1 MFRIWRVHDD
11 IRPVDKRRIIQVQE
25 ILAGQFPGVD
35 ENEISNLPVIL
46 RDPMKQRLRYLLLV
60 AEDQNLSVN
69 GFALA
74 AYATDLSFYF
84 LDFLSAAPRLT
95 GRGLGG
101 ALYQRLRH
109 EAAAAKA
116 VGIFMECL
124 PDDPKLCRDSKLLA
138 QNRARLRFYE
148 GFGARPI
155 IGTKYETPVGSGD
168 DCPPYLVYD
177 GLGRDEAL
185 RGSQARKIV
194 RAILERKYKGLCSP
208 QYVDM
213 VVNSFQLSQVFLR
226 EPRYRVAPLSAVP
239 SHTPALESRIQLVV
253 TDRHQIH
260 HVRERGY
267 VEAPVRIN
275 SILKALEGSSLFNQ
289 IEPKTFSLEHLKAI
303 HDPGFLNYI
312 KRMCSTLEPGK
323 ALYPYVFPVRNSAR
337 PPKEMPVRAGYYCI
351 DTFTPLSRNAYLA
364 ARRAVDCA
372 LTGAKALLQ
381 GSRLAY
387 ALVRPPA
394 HHAER
399 KVFGGFCYLNSTAAA
414 AQMLSSQGKVAV
426 IDLDYHHG
434 NGTQDIFYQR
444 EDVLTFS
451 IHGHPRFAY
460 PYFSGF
466 KDETGTG
473 PGLGFNHN
481 LPLPEK
487 VDGTRYIEV
496 LDKVIGKVR
505 RFSLTFLVVALGL
518 DTAKGDPT
526 GTWSLMRKDFETN
539 GRMVGELCLPTLVM
553 QEGGYRTRNLGIN
566 LRSFMEGL
574 WGDC

>member
-372 LTGAKALLQ
+372 LTGAKTLLQ

-505 RFSLTFLVVALGL
+505 RFSPTFLVVALGL